1 MAAIGAR
8 APIAK
13 IAKEA
18 GITCLVGDRQMK
30 NGVTLP
36 ADAVIAALRSGA
48 CLRISGAGLAPNV
61 LQSYAS
67 AAKDGRSHVTIVM
80 GDGVLLNH
88 VMQAIGAAGR
98 GHVTF
103 DFVSAP

>member
-1 MAAIGAR
+1 
-8 APIAK
+8 
-13 IAKEA
+13 
-18 GITCLVGDRQMK
+18 MK

-61 LQSYAS
+61 IQSYAS

-80 GDGVLLNH
+80 GDIVLLNH